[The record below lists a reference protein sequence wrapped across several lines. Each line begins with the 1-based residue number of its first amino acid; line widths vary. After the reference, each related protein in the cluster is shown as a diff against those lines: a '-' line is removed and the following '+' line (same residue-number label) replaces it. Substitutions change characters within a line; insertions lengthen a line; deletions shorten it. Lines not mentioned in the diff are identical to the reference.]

1 MPSENQ
7 AEYIKLLAAIV
18 TAVGMMILVPL
29 QGWTLSR
36 VVEHGERLTA
46 VEQWTQAFVRE
57 GGRYTADDAVRDL
70 GVVMRLLE
78 NTGRTLEDHEG
89 RLRIVEK
96 QTDHL

>member
-46 VEQWTQAFVRE
+46 VEQWTKAFVRE
-57 GGRYTADDAVRDL
+57 GPRYTADDAVRDL

-96 QTDHL
+96 QKDHL